1 MPFGGTP
8 FAISQ
13 CMHYGVAYLW
23 PVELW
28 GLHKRIRLHLSLCDV
43 KHICSNDKLMREYL
57 GEFKELAESLS
68 DDFDVTNVDM
78 LSDEMKVV
86 INVEEAK
93 MCYGMD
99 NGPEHPQ

>member
-1 MPFGGTP
+1 MTLVTYEKSDCLFYYACT
-8 FAISQ
+8 Q
-13 CMHYGVAYLW
+13 L
-23 PVELW
+23 
-28 GLHKRIRLHLSLCDV
+28 
-43 KHICSNDKLMREYL
+43 HICSKDKETEEYL
-57 GEFKELAESLS
+57 GEFKDLAESLS
-68 DDFDVTNVDM
+68 DDDDVTNVDM